1 MTAARSDLGV
11 EDMKLNSRER
21 LRRFV
26 APVLLAVSLMA
37 AAISALPSQ
46 AQEVAPEQLALA
58 RKYVDLTDSAGIYE
72 LTLLQMAKQTFS
84 TFAPQNPQ
92 LEEQLK
98 AAITRT
104 IDALKPNKDDLMN
117 QFAMVYAT
125 AFTTEEL
132 QQIVT
137 FYESPVGKKLTAS
150 GVGNNQAIKAVMGV
164 FTNNL
169 GTEFVTKVKADMK
182 AQGFNI

>member
-1 MTAARSDLGV
+1 MI
-11 EDMKLNSRER
+11 SRER
-21 LRRFV
+21 LRRFA

-37 AAISALPSQ
+37 AGLSVPPSQ

-58 RKYVDLTDSAGIYE
+58 RKYVDLTDSAGVYE
-72 LTLLQMAKQTFS
+72 LTLLQMARQTFA

-104 IDALKPNKDDLMN
+104 IDALKPNKDELMN
-117 QFAMVYAT
+117 QFAIVYAT
-125 AFTTEEL
+125 SFTAEEL
-132 QQIVT
+132 QQIVA
-137 FYESPVGKKLTAS
+137 FYESPVGKKLTAK
-150 GVGNNQAIKAVMGV
+150 GVENNQATKAVMGV

-169 GTEFVTKVKADMK
+169 GTEFVAKVKADMK
-182 AQGFNI
+182 AQGFTL

>member
-1 MTAARSDLGV
+1 
-11 EDMKLNSRER
+11 MKKKSRER
-21 LRRFV
+21 ISRLV
-26 APVLLAVSLMA
+26 APVLLAVSLVVA
-37 AAISALPSQ
+37 GFSVLPSQ

-58 RKYVDLTDSAGIYE
+58 RKYVDLTDSAGVYE
-72 LTLLQMAKQTFS
+72 LTLYEMARQTFT

-104 IDALKPNKDDLMN
+104 IDALKLQKDELMN

-125 AFTTEEL
+125 AFTAEEL
-132 QQIVT
+132 QQIVA
-137 FYESPVGKKLTAS
+137 FYESPVGKKLTS
-150 GVGNNQAIKAVMGV
+150 KSVENNQAIKAVMGV

-182 AQGFNI
+182 AQGFTL